1 MECRKQKVCTHH
13 IKTLCC
19 VTPLP
24 QVDLYA
30 GYATDGLVAELARL
44 QPSWLPSSW
53 SRRGPLLVMLR

>member
-1 MECRKQKVCTHH
+1 MECTKKCAH
-13 IKTLCC
+13 IKTLLCD
-19 VTPLP
+19 PLP